1 MKPAIRSE
9 MTTVLSNDLIMLVA
23 AALGATAISSVIFV
37 VLYPYVSGERKTDK
51 RVRSVTESRAHKV
64 ATRAAAETAASRRQT
79 VSATLKDLEQR
90 QKAKE
95 KLTLRLRLQRAGL
108 QITPKTFWI
117 LSVLCGLT
125 LGLVIYLSLPPSILR
140 LIVAVLLAFVGVFGL
155 PRWILAK
162 LISRRQSKF
171 LSELPNAIDVV
182 VRGMKAGLPLG
193 ECLQVISRESPA
205 PLNGEFKEVVDQ
217 QRVGVTLSEALERL
231 AMRMPIAEVRFLTIV
246 IAIQQQA
253 GGNLSEALG
262 NLASV
267 LRDRFRL
274 RMKVKALSAE
284 AKASAFVL
292 ASLPPIVMVMVYGSS
307 PDYIEPLFNTRTGYF
322 MLGFSAVWMLMGV
335 LVMRKMINFKF

>member
-1 MKPAIRSE
+1 MQPEIRSE
-9 MTTVLSNDLIMLVA
+9 MTAVLSNDLIMLA
-23 AALGATAISSVIFV
+23 AAAFGATAIASVVFV
-37 VLYPYVSGERKTDK
+37 VLYPYVSGEKKTDK
-51 RVRSVTESRAHKV
+51 RVRSVTENRAQRV
-64 ATRAAAETAASRRQT
+64 ATREAAETAASRRRS
-79 VSATLKDLEQR
+79 VSDTLKDLEER

-95 KLTLRLRLQRAGL
+95 KLSLRLRLQRAGL

-125 LGLVIYLSLPPSILR
+125 LALVIFLTFPPSALKLIL
-140 LIVAVLLAFVGVFGL
+140 VLVCAFVGMLGL

-162 LISRRQSKF
+162 IISRRQSKF

-182 VRGMKAGLPLG
+182 VRGMKAGLPLN
-193 ECLQVISRESPA
+193 ECLQVISRESPE
-205 PLNGEFKEVVDQ
+205 PLSGEFKEVVDQ

-231 AMRMPIAEVRFLTIV
+231 ALRMPLAEVRFLTIV

-307 PDYIEPLFNTRTGYF
+307 PDYIEPLFNTRTGHF
-322 MLGFSAVWMLMGV
+322 MLGFSALWMLMGV